1 MRCVT
6 LDGGRSEDGWR
17 LPSDPPCREAM
28 GRGTVA
34 AGDGGGAATSRHSPS
49 VSASRCHLPIASR
62 QGGRSEEHTS
72 ELQSLMRISY
82 ADICLTEQANRHMNR
97 ARTPQHRHD
106 YCN

>member
-49 VSASRCHLPIASR
+49 VSASRCHLPIATR
-62 QGGRSEEHTS
+62 QGGLDRQLPIPDRNSVVQGKSVSVRVDLGGGRFIKTK
-72 ELQSLMRISY
+72 Q
-82 ADICLTEQANRHMNR
+82 
-97 ARTPQHRHD
+97 P
-106 YCN
+106 